1 MEFSIIEYPAMVY
14 QGNRNKIYIAS
25 CIMKNLV
32 GYGRSAEDAI
42 KNLETALSEMSKD
55 YIVKVKP
62 VKGFKL
68 CY

>member
-1 MEFSIIEYPAMVY
+1 MEISIIEYPATVY
-14 QGNRNKIYIAS
+14 QGNRNKVYIAS

-32 GYGRSAEDAI
+32 GYGRSAEDALN
-42 KNLETALSEMSKD
+42 NLENALAEISKD

-62 VKGFKL
+62 VSGLQL